1 MIYYRKFLVFVS
13 FYMDKMVD
21 VAFISSIII
30 ISSVRIFYDRL
41 PTYLGYWFWFILGVY
56 ICRLANY
63 YADNLLRKS
72 YYENNQYYMK
82 LLEKAEK
89 KRKEK
94 NIE

>member
-1 MIYYRKFLVFVS
+1 MNNLKNIIIHIAFYMSRVIDITFLSSFLIVVFVNLI
-13 FYMDKMVD
+13 YDK
-21 VAFISSIII
+21 I
-30 ISSVRIFYDRL
+30 

-63 YADNLLRKS
+63 YGYNFLRKS

-94 NIE
+94 NQK

>member
-1 MIYYRKFLVFVS
+1 MNNLKNIIIHIAFYMQRIIDITFLSSFLIVVFVNLI
-13 FYMDKMVD
+13 YDK
-21 VAFISSIII
+21 I
-30 ISSVRIFYDRL
+30 